1 MKRSSLL
8 LIIALLILGACSS
21 RRESIG
27 KPCEVMVTG
36 EETKAVMVVDNLL
49 TLSFID
55 ALPKNERS
63 FDVVTLTGK
72 KANKVRYERCIVRV
86 KTDSSH
92 KGKTMITSKTNQWA
106 QPQLVVNIIATS
118 AAQLEKEKNNWG
130 TKLIKM
136 LEQFERR
143 QYIREIEKKNEKEM
157 TLITE
162 KVTGHK
168 LLIPNGMTAFKKG
181 KDFLWISNNTATGM
195 KNICCY
201 VYRDTTLNAK
211 TLIEKRDSMMQ
222 TYIHGEKK
230 DSYMKTERQ
239 LNLIA
244 KNITVNGQ
252 QRLEVRGLWYMKGDA
267 MGGPFICH
275 AICKK
280 EEKKVVVAEGFIYA
294 PETRKRELIK
304 QLEAVL
310 YTLN

>member
-1 MKRSSLL
+1 
-8 LIIALLILGACSS
+8 
-21 RRESIG
+21 
-27 KPCEVMVTG
+27 MVIG
-36 EETKAVMVVDNLL
+36 EETNAVMVVDNLL

-157 TLITE
+157 TLLTE

-201 VYRDTTLNAK
+201 VYGDTTLNAK

-280 EEKKVVVAEGFIYA
+280 EEKKVVVVEGFIYA